1 MAASRTFDSERQSS
15 IALLLARL
23 ILVWLVLYGAVVLAK
38 LTWMVVWDSQ
48 PVTMAASAGANG
60 SGSAGT
66 AAGAPLATYEFFGV
80 ARESGQVAD
89 VVRRSA
95 PETALR
101 LKLEGVMVAQ
111 QPEESG
117 AIVAGGDGMT
127 EFYKVGDTLPGN
139 ARLAEVEPR
148 RILIRRNGRYETLTF
163 EEPVSGDLITDA
175 PPEGIASS
183 PEDFMD
189 DARSQI
195 ESEGVAALSRYG
207 LSPTEDGIGYRYDGS
222 NAMLTAANL
231 RPGDVITSING
242 QTLGDFEQD
251 KELLENWRSE
261 SSLEIE
267 IERGGSRMTVS
278 FAIPEQWR

>member
-1 MAASRTFDSERQSS
+1 MVSSTGFDAGKQSS

-23 ILVWLVLYGAVVLAK
+23 MLVWLVLHGAVVLAK
-38 LTWMVVWDSQ
+38 LTWMVVWDEQ
-48 PVTMAASAGANG
+48 PAVVRSGVGVTNGRVAG
-60 SGSAGT
+60 SG
-66 AAGAPLATYEFFGV
+66 AGAPLATYEFFGV

-95 PETALR
+95 PETSLR

-117 AIVAGGDGMT
+117 AIVAGSDGVT

-148 RILIRRNGRYETLTF
+148 RVLIRRNGRYETLTF
-163 EEPVSGDLITDA
+163 EEPVSGDLITDVVA
-175 PPEGIASS
+175 EGVASS
-183 PEDFMD
+183 PEAFVDE
-189 DARSQI
+189 ARAQI
-195 ESEGVAALSRYG
+195 EAEGIAALSRYG
-207 LSPTEDGIGYRYDGS
+207 LSPAEDGNGYRYDGS
-222 NAMLTAANL
+222 NALLTAANL

-251 KELLENWRSE
+251 KELLGNWRSE
-261 SSLEIE
+261 SRLEIE
-267 IERGGSRMTVS
+267 IERGGARMTVS